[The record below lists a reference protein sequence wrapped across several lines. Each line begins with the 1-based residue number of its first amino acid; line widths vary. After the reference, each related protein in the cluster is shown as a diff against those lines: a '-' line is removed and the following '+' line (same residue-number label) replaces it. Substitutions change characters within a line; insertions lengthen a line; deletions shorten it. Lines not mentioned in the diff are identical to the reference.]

1 VETQKRF
8 RRIDA
13 AWLIGLCLFVFAGM
27 PLATFHGD
35 ETYYTYVAR
44 DFYTAFVEG
53 RPDLLYTEHIWGS
66 HANYQRVVNGSV
78 PPHLIGLTMWLAG
91 YQRHQLAEHGSFY
104 FGLTYDDNYNMG
116 VIPPNPTLW
125 TARIS
130 SCVMLCLGGAA
141 MFLIGRMVGGRSL
154 AYVLSALFIINPVIL
169 LNGRRAMLEGAL
181 LGFGLLTIYVGFAI
195 ARRREQGERVGAGW
209 WIALTAL
216 AAAASASKQIGYAY
230 TGIAFGTI
238 ALGEL
243 LRLRFDAARS
253 RPRLNALLSTYARL
267 AVCTAAAVILYYI
280 MSPGLWYHDPLL
292 RFQQMVSARQQMM
305 DIHISFTPNAPASLA
320 HRIDNILTQP
330 FIRPMQ
336 HFETKGFAES
346 PTFMRMVA
354 RYEASPLSG
363 VHFGVVG
370 GSILLA
376 LTIMGVLLNL
386 RAAARGHRSSALA
399 LGWYFWLF
407 GMIGVMLLNPLPW
420 QRYYLAL
427 IPPFSAFAG
436 LALVRMF
443 QAANAPVP
451 QALQPSSA
459 SAD

>member
-1 VETQKRF
+1 MDTKMRF
-8 RRIDA
+8 HRIDV
-13 AWLIGLCLFVFAGM
+13 AWLIGLCLFAGM

-35 ETYYTYVAR
+35 ETYYTFVAR

-53 RPDLLYTEHIWGS
+53 RPDLLYTEHIWEN
-66 HANYQRVVNGSV
+66 HATYQRVVNGSV

-91 YQRHQLAEHGSFY
+91 YQRYQLAEHGSFY

-116 VIPPNPTLW
+116 VIPPDPTLW

-130 SCVMLCLGGAA
+130 SSVMVWLGGVA
-141 MFLIGRMVGGRSL
+141 MFLIGRMVGGRPL

-195 ARRREQGERVGAGW
+195 AQRRERGERVRVGW
-209 WIALTAL
+209 WIALTVL

-243 LRLRFDAARS
+243 LRLRFDAARF
-253 RPRLNALLSTYARL
+253 RPRLNALFGAYARL
-267 AVCTAAAVILYYI
+267 AVCTVAAVILYYI
-280 MSPGLWYHDPLL
+280 MSPGLWFRDPIL
-292 RFQQMVSARQQMM
+292 RFQQMVGAREQMM
-305 DIHISFTPNAPASLA
+305 GIHISFTPNAPASIA

-336 HFETKGFAES
+336 HFENEGFEES

-363 VHFGVVG
+363 LHFGVVG
-370 GSILLA
+370 GSIMLA
-376 LTIMGVLLNL
+376 LMAMGILLNL
-386 RAAARGHRSSALA
+386 RAAGRGHRSTILTI
-399 LGWYFWLF
+399 GWYFWLF
-407 GMIGVMLLNPLPW
+407 GMVSIMLLNPLPW
-420 QRYYLAL
+420 QRYYLVL
-427 IPPFSAFAG
+427 VPPFSAFAG

-443 QAANAPVP
+443 QAANAPAP
-451 QALQPSSA
+451 QQTLQPSSA